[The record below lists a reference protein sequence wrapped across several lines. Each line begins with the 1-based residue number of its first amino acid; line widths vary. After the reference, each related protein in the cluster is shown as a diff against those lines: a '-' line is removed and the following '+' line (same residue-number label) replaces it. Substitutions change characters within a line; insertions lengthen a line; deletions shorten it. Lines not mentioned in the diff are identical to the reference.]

1 MMKFKILGTL
11 ALLATIAFSGWQA
24 RGWFEDSQALTAERA
39 ARQVIEAE
47 MSRES
52 KVAKAVEKQLARLE
66 PTERVIDRGIIRE
79 IQKPIYQRV
88 CLEPEF
94 VRLLNVA
101 AKGEAASL
109 PAEPSDK
116 VPGATADAD

>member
-1 MMKFKILGTL
+1 MMRFKLLGTL
-11 ALLATIAFSGWQA
+11 GLLAAIAFLGWQA

-52 KVAKAVEKQLARLE
+52 EVAQIVERQLARLE
-66 PTERVIDRGIIRE
+66 PSERVIDRGIIRE

-94 VRLLNVA
+94 VRLLNAA
-101 AKGEAASL
+101 AKGEAPSL
-109 PAEPSDK
+109 STEPAHE
-116 VPGATADAD
+116 VPAAAAEAD